1 MPDPLVLPLDPVTLY
16 VTALAMAGG
25 IGVALVV
32 AWVHNRHTDALLHW
46 ALAYLLSM
54 GAQAWLV
61 ASLHHHDSAAS
72 YVPASALSLLAL
84 AQVHAGIRRF
94 NGGIYPWAATVAA
107 PFLWAGA
114 CLIMPT
120 AMADSAVRTLVF
132 SLLALSYGLAAMQEL
147 RRVHEGLTRW
157 PLMLL
162 LGGYV
167 LFCVWRIA
175 AIGLQWP
182 ALQPPTQMS
191 NMAMLLTLAYCVAS
205 GFCFLS
211 LTSDRTTAALRQ
223 EVHTDPLTGAL
234 SRRELLLRADAML
247 SRLALQGG
255 NVSVLVLD
263 LDHFKHINDRH
274 GHPTGDRVLRAFAES
289 ISRDALRQRDL
300 FGRLGGEEFAIV
312 LHSAG
317 RGAMNVAE
325 RIRDA
330 IAALEIPT
338 DDGRGIIR
346 ATTSIGLA
354 AGKAARGDLA
364 LLIARADQAL
374 YRAKQNGRNR
384 VERWLDELPDDTL
397 PREYPHSETFEPE
410 K

>member
-1 MPDPLVLPLDPVTLY
+1 
-16 VTALAMAGG
+16 
-25 IGVALVV
+25 
-32 AWVHNRHTDALLHW
+32 
-46 ALAYLLSM
+46 
-54 GAQAWLV
+54 
-61 ASLHHHDSAAS
+61 
-72 YVPASALSLLAL
+72 
-84 AQVHAGIRRF
+84 
-94 NGGIYPWAATVAA
+94 
-107 PFLWAGA
+107 
-114 CLIMPT
+114 
-120 AMADSAVRTLVF
+120 
-132 SLLALSYGLAAMQEL
+132 
-147 RRVHEGLTRW
+147 
-157 PLMLL
+157 
-162 LGGYV
+162 
-167 LFCVWRIA
+167 
-175 AIGLQWP
+175 
-182 ALQPPTQMS
+182 
-191 NMAMLLTLAYCVAS
+191 
-205 GFCFLS
+205 
-211 LTSDRTTAALRQ
+211 
-223 EVHTDPLTGAL
+223 
-234 SRRELLLRADAML
+234 ML

-274 GHPTGDRVLRAFAES
+274 GHPTGDRVLRAFADA

-338 DDGRGIIR
+338 DDGRDIIR

-384 VERWLDELPDDTL
+384 VERWLDELPDDTS
-397 PREYPHSETFEPE
+397 PREYPHSDTCKPE